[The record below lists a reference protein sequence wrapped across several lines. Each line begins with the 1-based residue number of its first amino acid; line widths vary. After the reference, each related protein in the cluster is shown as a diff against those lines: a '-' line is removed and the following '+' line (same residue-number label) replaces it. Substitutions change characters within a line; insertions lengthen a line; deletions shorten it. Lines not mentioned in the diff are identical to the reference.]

1 MATDIEPSLR
11 ASRGYVK
18 AAITRVHNFVL
29 DISEVEKSTVEAL
42 STRRERLLAAFSE
55 YEAFNMRILSIQPE
69 DDEDVAAVEDKYLY
83 SVAILSEAIN
93 RKTTCNDI
101 KGHFSNITRSKTKL
115 PAIEMPIFT
124 GNYIEYIAFQA
135 LFTSLIHNDST
146 LDNIQKLYY
155 LRSYLKNEPYDLI
168 KNLPLTANSYDKARQ
183 LLEDRYNNRYRI
195 INEHISQLLDLPA
208 LVKSTSDN
216 IRNFVASLK
225 QSIVALQNFDVKI
238 ETWDPIV
245 ICILNRKL
253 DSYTAQSYQLE
264 RDAAEEHSVNNFIEY
279 LEKRALAL
287 ENAAPSTTAQYTKAK
302 SCLSVNVIAAGTKT
316 MSCRYCKCNSH
327 KLFSCNFYVVDK
339 ITCKQPQAKPE
350 ISQLKLPPNIILADN
365 QFNIPSEID
374 LLMGADIFFN
384 VVIPN
389 EYEPSQTRHL
399 HRPLSNSDEL
409 TSRIIN
415 TRFGYIIGG
424 SVLDHQRT
432 PKQITVQS
440 C

>member
-29 DISEVEKSTVEAL
+29 DISEVEEST
-42 STRRERLLAAFSE
+42 TRRERLLAAFRE

-124 GNYIEYIAFQA
+124 GNYIEYIACSSSFY
-135 LFTSLIHNDST
+135 TSLIHNDST

-155 LRSYLKNEPYDLI
+155 LNLKNEPYDLI

-208 LVKSTSDN
+208 LVKSTF
-216 IRNFVASLK
+216 RNFVANLK
-225 QSIVALQNFDVKI
+225 QSIVALQNLDVKI

-327 KLFSCNFYVVDK
+327 KLFS
-339 ITCKQPQAKPE
+339 
-350 ISQLKLPPNIILADN
+350 SDN

-374 LLMGADIFFN
+374 LLMGANIFFN